1 METLTN
7 SAEKLGLQ
15 TNILGMQRESSE
27 WLSATELWK
36 RELNF
41 YQALLDRH
49 ATKTDSVEFKKEVD
63 HFQNL
68 ITYYNGELVDLLHKK
83 IRKHNK
89 QINQMLHD
97 ENESDIETF
106 HQHEDLMDEASSF
119 QKVFSDF
126 KQEFFEFI
134 ERNLN

>member
-15 TNILGMQRESSE
+15 SNLMGMHRESTE

-41 YQALLDRH
+41 YQSLLDRH
-49 ATKTDSVEFKKEVD
+49 ATKTDSVEFKKQVD

-89 QINQMLHD
+89 QLNQLITED
-97 ENESDIETF
+97 NESDFETL
-106 HQHEDLMDEASSF
+106 HNHDTIMDEASSF
-119 QKVFSDF
+119 QKVFTGF
-126 KQEFFEFI
+126 KHEFFEFI
-134 ERNLN
+134 ESNLN